1 MTNKK
6 NKIFQAV
13 IDHLRNEGFL
23 MNLTITKIAKKAD
36 VGKGTV
42 YEYFNSKE
50 ELIAETIIYML
61 EKNNAKI
68 CNLSNNSLNFKDS
81 LLQFINATL
90 EILIENT
97 NIHTI
102 FMSEESCGLI
112 NHQLKQKMMVK
123 IMGLKKDY
131 IQYLMSI
138 LNKGVKEGKF
148 NPIRDSF
155 TTITISN
162 IIVTNIMYY
171 INHKNKHSYQKEE
184 FIDKMYYLILK
195 IVS

>member
-1 MTNKK
+1 MNSKK
-6 NKIFQAV
+6 DRIFQAV
-13 IDHLRNEGFL
+13 IDHLKNEGFL
-23 MNLTITKIAKKAD
+23 MNLTIAKIAKKAD

-61 EKNNAKI
+61 EKNNSRVL
-68 CNLSNNSLNFKDS
+68 NLSNDSLNFKDS
-81 LLQFINATL
+81 LLLFINKTF

-102 FMSEESCGLI
+102 LMSEEIYGLI

-123 IMGLKKDY
+123 IMELKKDY

-138 LNKGVKEGKF
+138 INKGVNEGKF

-155 TTITISN
+155 IAISISN
-162 IIVTNIMYY
+162 LIVTNIMYF
-171 INHKNKHSYQKEE
+171 INHKDEYQKDE
-184 FIDKMYYLILK
+184 FIDKMYQLILK
-195 IVS
+195 LVS